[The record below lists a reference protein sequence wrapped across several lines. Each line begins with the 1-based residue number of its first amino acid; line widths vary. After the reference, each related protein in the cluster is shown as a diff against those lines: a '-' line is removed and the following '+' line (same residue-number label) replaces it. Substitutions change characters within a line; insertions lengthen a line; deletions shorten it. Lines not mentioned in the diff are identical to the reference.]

1 MDKRVIVSL
10 ELPKDLKIQLDIEAK
25 ALDMS
30 VSAVIRQA
38 IRQYLS
44 NKHVITDIDSN
55 ESASKW

>member
-1 MDKRVIVSL
+1 MDKRIVVSL
-10 ELPKDLKIQLDIEAK
+10 ELPKDLKIQLDVEAK

-55 ESASKW
+55 ESISK

>member
-1 MDKRVIVSL
+1 MNKRIVVSL
-10 ELPKDLKIQLDIEAK
+10 ELPKDLKIQLDVEAE

-55 ESASKW
+55 ESISK

>member
-1 MDKRVIVSL
+1 MDKRIVVSL
-10 ELPKDLKIQLDIEAK
+10 ELPKDLKIQLDVEAE

-55 ESASKW
+55 ESISK

>member
-1 MDKRVIVSL
+1 MDKRIVVSL

-44 NKHVITDIDSN
+44 NKHMIADIDCD
-55 ESASKW
+55 ELVQKQ

>member
-55 ESASKW
+55 ESASK

>member
-1 MDKRVIVSL
+1 MDKRIVVSL

-25 ALDMS
+25 TLDMS

-44 NKHVITDIDSN
+44 NKHMIADIDSN
-55 ESASKW
+55 ESVSK

>member
-55 ESASKW
+55 ESVSK